1 MSDQKKILF
10 VVNPISGIK
19 GKEAAL
25 QLLEKNLSKNISHQI
40 AYTERANHAT
50 ELAKDAVKEGF
61 HAVIAV
67 GGDGTVN
74 EVAKALIHSEVAL
87 GIIPFGSGNGFARH
101 LGIPLQAKAAIQ
113 RIDKF
118 NVTIIDTATLNK
130 EPFVATAGVGF
141 DAHIAS
147 KFANYGKRGFISY
160 SQIALNEFL
169 SYKPKKY
176 RLKIDGIKVKKYA
189 FLISFANVG
198 QYGNNAWIAPTAE
211 VSDGK
216 LKVCILEPFPAHLAP
231 DILLKLFNKTLHK
244 SKYYEVIEAEKIT
257 IKSPITYQIDGEAR
271 KKLKRRIKI
280 KVVPHSLK
288 VIC

>member
-1 MSDQKKILF
+1 MIDKKKILF

-19 GKEAAL
+19 GKEAAI
-25 QLLEKNLSKNISHQI
+25 QLLEKALAKNISYKI
-40 AYTERANHAT
+40 VYTERTGHAT
-50 ELAKDAVKEGF
+50 ELTKNAAEEGY

-87 GIIPFGSGNGFARH
+87 GVIPFGSGNGFARH
-101 LGIPLQAKAAIQ
+101 LGIPLQVKAAIQ
-113 RIDKF
+113 CINKF
-118 NVTIIDTATLNK
+118 NIATIDTASLNK
-130 EPFVATAGVGF
+130 EPFIATAGMGF

-147 KFANYGKRGFISY
+147 QFANYGKRGFLSY

-169 SYKPKKY
+169 TYKSKKY
-176 RLKIDGIKVKKYA
+176 SLKVDGIKIKKHA
-189 FLISFANVG
+189 FLICFANVG

-211 VSDGK
+211 ASDGK

-244 SKYYEVIEAEKIT
+244 SKYYEVIEAERIT
-257 IKSPITYQIDGEAR
+257 IKRPNIYQIDGEAR
-271 KKLKRRIKI
+271 EKLNRRMKI